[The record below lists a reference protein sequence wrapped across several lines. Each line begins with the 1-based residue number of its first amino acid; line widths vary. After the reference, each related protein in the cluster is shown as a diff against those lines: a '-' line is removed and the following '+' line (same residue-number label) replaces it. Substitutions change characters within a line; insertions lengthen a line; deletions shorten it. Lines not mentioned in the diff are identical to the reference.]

1 MANLTFVTGLLLLA
15 ELGYLTQRPVGSLI
29 WLWLGVLGGTAMLG
43 FVHAKIAPALR
54 VVLDSTVTDAA
65 TKAAARNTVRI
76 FARCN
81 LLLALPVTFAMLA
94 GAHG

>member
-1 MANLTFVTGLLLLA
+1 MV
-15 ELGYLTQRPVGSLI
+15 
-29 WLWLGVLGGTAMLG
+29 G

-54 VVLDSTVTDAA
+54 VVLDPAVTDPVA
-65 TKAAARNTVRI
+65 KADARNTVRV